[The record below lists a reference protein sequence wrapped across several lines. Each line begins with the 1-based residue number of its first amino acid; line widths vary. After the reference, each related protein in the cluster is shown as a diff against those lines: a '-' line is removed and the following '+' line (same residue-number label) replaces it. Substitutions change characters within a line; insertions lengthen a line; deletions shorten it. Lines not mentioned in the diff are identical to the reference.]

1 MYLSKITLNFD
12 HPGARR
18 DLANPYEMHRT
29 LARAFAPD
37 HEAAPARF
45 LWRLER
51 GASHIPSTVVL
62 VQSAVRGNWSV
73 LRGIPGYATEIL
85 GNKSVDLDA
94 LIQPGEF
101 YRFRLLANPTV
112 MRAGR
117 RYGLVREEDQLSWLA
132 RQGARH
138 GFLVHA
144 CMRSASECLRIRQ
157 GESGNHVVL
166 RAALFEGVLQARS
179 AELLRESLLKGL
191 GHGKAFGLGMLS
203 VAKVDRRHAELSST

>member
-18 DLANPYEMHRT
+18 DLADPYEMHRT
-29 LARAFAPD
+29 LTRVFVPD
-37 HEAAPARF
+37 RETAPARF

-51 GASHIPSTVVL
+51 GAGHIPSTVVL
-62 VQSAVRGNWSV
+62 VQSAVRGDWSA
-73 LRGIPGYATEIL
+73 LEGIPGYTTEIL
-85 GNKSVDLDA
+85 RNKSVDLDA
-94 LIQPGEF
+94 LIQPGGF

-112 MRAGR
+112 MRGGK

-132 RQGARH
+132 RQGTRH
-138 GFLVHA
+138 GFVVHA

-157 GESGNHVVL
+157 GESGNRVVL
-166 RAALFEGVLQARS
+166 RAVLFEGVLEAQS

-191 GHGKAFGLGMLS
+191 GRGKAFGLGMLS
-203 VAKVDRRHAELSST
+203 VARVDRRRVELRST